1 MRRTIIALGLMLLF
15 AGCVKA
21 SVQYLSPETFA
32 PIPVDSVTIFMTPD
46 ELEADSIAYTRVA
59 IIHLKG
65 DQTFTSQESIYRKA
79 REEAAKLGCNGLVI
93 PSVEEG
99 KTTWNWLSGTSTS
112 QRQAQA
118 FAIRWWVKAKP

>member
-1 MRRTIIALGLMLLF
+1 MRRLLILGLVLLF
-15 AGCVKA
+15 AAGCVKA

-46 ELEADSIAYTRVA
+46 ELEADSIAYMRVA

-65 DQTFTSQESIYRKA
+65 DQSFTSQESIYRKA

-93 PSVEEG
+93 PTVEEG

-118 FAIRWWVKAKP
+118 FAIRWWVKSKP